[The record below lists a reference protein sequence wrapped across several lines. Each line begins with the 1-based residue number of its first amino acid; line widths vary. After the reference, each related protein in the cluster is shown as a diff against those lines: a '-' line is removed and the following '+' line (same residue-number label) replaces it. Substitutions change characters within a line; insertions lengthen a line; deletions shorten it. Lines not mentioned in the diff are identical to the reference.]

1 MGGQVP
7 REHGQGDGVPQRSDD
22 AWYGH
27 GMDDLMFLFAL
38 QHDKVRRRKAA
49 RDEHAASVSAAA
61 GGDGSG
67 SCSGHGDGSGG
78 DGGGA

>member
-1 MGGQVP
+1 MLSSTLLRCEEPEPEAV
-7 REHGQGDGVPQRSDD
+7 RLFKGV
-22 AWYGH
+22 
-27 GMDDLMFLFAL
+27 LFAL

-67 SCSGHGDGSGG
+67 SCSGHRDGSGG